1 MSKVH
6 LRTLELVV
14 ATNNG
19 AQTVAVTKVN
29 YYRTDAEL
37 NAGTPFPLAATASES
52 GTALGSAVA
61 SPFDVFL
68 GELVPPPS
76 RIRITAT
83 INA

>member
-1 MSKVH
+1 MAKVH
-6 LRTLELVV
+6 LRTLELLVT
-14 ATNNG
+14 TNNG

-29 YYRTDAEL
+29 YYRSDAEL
-37 NAGTPFPLAATASES
+37 AAATPFTLAATATES
-52 GTALGSAVA
+52 GTALGTAVA
-61 SPFDVFL
+61 SPYDVFT

>member
-1 MSKVH
+1 MAKVH
-6 LRTLELVV
+6 TRTLELKVT
-14 ATNNG
+14 TNNG
-19 AQTVAVTKVN
+19 AQTVAVTAVN

-37 NAGTPFPLAATASES
+37 AAATPFPLAATAAES
-52 GTALGSAVA
+52 GTALGVAVA
-61 SPFDVFL
+61 SPYDVFL

>member
-6 LRTLELVV
+6 LRTLEIVLK
-14 ATNNG
+14 TNNG
-19 AQTVAVTKVN
+19 AQTVAATAVN

-37 NAGTPFPLAATASES
+37 NAGTPFPLACSSSEGTSVLGAATAS
-52 GTALGSAVA
+52 
-61 SPFDVFL
+61 PYDIFL

-76 RIRITAT
+76 RIRLTAT

>member
-1 MSKVH
+1 MSKLH
-6 LRTLELVV
+6 LRTLELLVT
-14 ATNNG
+14 TNNG

-37 NAGTPFPLAATASES
+37 AAGTPFPLAATASES
-52 GTALGSAVA
+52 GTALGTAVT
-61 SPFDVFL
+61 SPFDVFV

>member
-1 MSKVH
+1 MAKVH
-6 LRTLELVV
+6 LRTLELKVT
-14 ATNNG
+14 TNNG
-19 AQTVAVTKVN
+19 AQTVAVTAVN
-29 YYRTDAEL
+29 YYRTDSEL
-37 NAGTPFPLAATASES
+37 AAGTPFPLTATATES
-52 GTALGSAVA
+52 GTALGTAVA